1 LAAFGGE
8 QGGYLVDTIILGTP
22 GMKFH
27 KVIVDPG
34 NGQVLASQEISH
46 KEWMKMQQLIMHGG
60 GDRASGGER
69 MMMGPPGMMMGK

>member
-1 LAAFGGE
+1 
-8 QGGYLVDTIILGTP
+8 
-22 GMKFH
+22 MKFH

-46 KEWMKMQQLIMHGG
+46 KEWMKMQQMMHGG